1 MCVEKRVS
9 LIVDD
14 PSCSSGIKSAS
25 GNRAKM
31 FWRETTPAPAVSC
44 FFVRFVRFLQYG
56 KLQYCTYFE
65 LVIPTYL
72 LSSSRMS

>member
-31 FWRETTPAPAVSC
+31 FWRETTPAVSSFA
-44 FFVRFVRFLQYG
+44 FFSNLLAF
-56 KLQYCTYFE
+56 FE
-65 LVIPTYL
+65 SNELK
-72 LSSSRMS
+72 